1 MKMQKRAIFVKKSLK
16 ISIFQI
22 KNIIK
27 FEIIVIIH
35 ANVEVLHIVYAIQSI
50 VHLKKFLYFFIMD
63 LTIIIILQ

>member
-1 MKMQKRAIFVKKSLK
+1 MQKCAIFVKKSLK
-16 ISIFQI
+16 ISILQI

-35 ANVEVLHIVYAIQSI
+35 ANVEVQHIVYAIQSI
-50 VHLKKFLYFFIMD
+50 VHLKEFLYFFIMD